1 MKIKTSRF
9 GEIEIDKDS
18 IVTMPDGML
27 GFSEIKQY
35 VLVKHDEKSPF
46 IWYQA
51 VEEPGLAFVIT
62 DPFAFFPDYEVG
74 LTQEDLDALDCHD
87 TRDLAVFVVVVIPE
101 NAEQMTA
108 NLRGPIVINTAN
120 RIARQV
126 VLTDERYSPNQS
138 LIQAIKDLAKN
149 P

>member
-1 MKIKTSRF
+1 MRINTSRF
-9 GEIEIDKDS
+9 GEIEIKEDS

-51 VEEPGLAFVIT
+51 VGEPGLAFVIT

-74 LTQEDLDALDCHD
+74 LTEGDLEALDCVD
-87 TRDLAVFVVVVIPE
+87 TKDLVVFVVVVIPE

-108 NLRGPIVINTAN
+108 NLRGPIVINTSN
-120 RIARQV
+120 RIGRQV
-126 VLTDERYSPNQS
+126 VLTDDRYSPNQS

-149 P
+149 Q